1 MKHLLQK
8 TIALK
13 ALLLV
18 SMLIGAGSGAWAEDY
33 VKVTSEADLVH
44 GDHYILV
51 AESANKALSSFNTS
65 GTKYGIGTD
74 VTIENETIST
84 TKVMSFF
91 LDGSKSEGWS
101 LKSESLNQY
110 LSWSSGNSLTTGS
123 KEYKWT
129 ITFSGGNVLIVSQN
143 DSSRKIRWNSG
154 SPRFACYT
162 TEQTDIQLYKLVEA
176 NVSPLAS
183 IAVDASVAT
192 TVFHVGDAFTH
203 EGVVVTATYE
213 NESTK
218 DVTTSATFSTP
229 DMTNAGTK
237 TVTISYT
244 ENEVEKTTSYT
255 IEVKAAAALESIT
268 LSGTY
273 PTEFTQGGVFSA
285 EGIVVTANYDDETT
299 KDVTEEASFS
309 GYDMT
314 ATGTQTV
321 TVGFGGKTAT
331 YTITVNAYTQ
341 PTEVTV
347 NMNYEWLGSGNGS
360 NLSSSQLPVVKEQD
374 NITITITDGTS
385 TRPRGDADYI
395 RVYNGSTIKFEA
407 PTGYNVTK
415 IVFTTGGSGTWNA
428 PTVDEGTLSEK
439 TWTGEATEVTFS
451 LNGSCFIASAKVSL
465 DTAAPKVLSSIAL
478 SGEYPTTFH
487 IGDAFSHE
495 GMTVTATYESGKTV
509 DVTAAASFSGYDMA
523 TAGTQTVTVS
533 YTEGEVTKTA
543 TYNITVN
550 APAVLTSITLSGTYP
565 TEFGQGDEFSSEGI
579 EVTAHYD
586 DDATSDVTGRATF
599 SGYDMATLGEQTV
612 TVTYEGKTATYI
624 ITIVEKKGTAT
635 NPYTVAEAFAAIDAG
650 TGITNVYATGIIS
663 QVDSY
668 NSTYSSITYWI
679 SSDGTTTSDQ
689 LQVYSGKGLNN
700 TNFSSVNDVAVG
712 ATVVIYGTLKKYN
725 STYEFDK
732 NNYLT
737 SYTEPVVAVE
747 TPTFSPEPGVYT
759 EAQTVTITCDT
770 EGATIMYCF
779 DGQEWQEYPE
789 NGILLSEYKTY
800 IIHAKAEK
808 GSDVSRYAE
817 ATYTINDPNAPG
829 SANQPYTVAEAV
841 AAVDAGTGIT
851 GVYVTGII
859 SQVDSYQNSKYITY
873 WISADGTTESQQFEV
888 YKGLGIDG
896 AAFSSKD
903 DLQVGDEVVVKGNI
917 TLYNSST
924 YEFVVDN
931 QLVSLKRK
939 QTVTLSFEKPEYTAT
954 LDETFTAPTLT
965 VTNAATGEAISGLT
979 ITYSY
984 ESFGNLPIELNLTT
998 GEVTLK
1004 EPGEATVIATFAGN
1018 DDYKPATASY
1028 KLTVTSNKAA
1038 TNLVI
1043 DQLTS
1048 TTLNVGDKIQLDYT
1062 TNGDGDIT
1070 WKSSNENVLTVDQQ
1084 GNVTAVAAG
1093 KATITIT
1100 QSETE
1105 AYQAGE
1111 ATIELTVVD
1120 PNQGEYLWLLAEA
1133 SYSSASED
1141 QVTWTSDYATMVL
1154 KKDKSQQNANSYLGG
1169 DENKRTSSRFYTDQI
1184 LTITRV
1190 EGYRI
1195 ASVLFQATTENY
1207 ATTFKNS
1214 TWTNVAEP
1222 TLDSKSV
1229 ILTPTDGMEPIV
1241 ATIGG
1246 TCGFDKVQVIYVKT
1260 DEVVKKA
1267 ANLAFAETTFNV
1279 EPEADFTAPE
1289 LTTAEGFDGTV
1300 VYSSSDADIALVD
1313 ETTGEVLIGDKEG
1326 VVTITATSAET
1337 DNFKAGS
1344 ASYTI
1349 TVKAPEK
1356 AEPEISFAE
1365 AIYAVN
1371 IGEEFTAP
1379 ALINPHGLT
1388 VTYSC
1393 DNVEIALVD
1402 ETTGDVVLDTQAK
1415 ATVTITA
1422 TFAGDETYKAGS
1434 ASYTIKIVDPT
1445 EDEFDLTIASYET
1458 ATVDKVV
1465 WDGGMASM
1473 VLAKSSSKTPANNYL
1488 GGDYDHTRVYK
1499 EQLLTITSEAKEIVS
1514 IQLLS
1519 NNSSADQLLIDNANY
1534 CATSESNSDLTYV
1547 APEGFRATSV
1557 TFNISS
1563 AARLTKVVVTYADH
1577 TVPGTY
1583 VREELTAGNWGTIC
1597 LPYDARV
1604 DGATL
1609 YTLAG
1614 IDDKDTPSKMYLS
1627 EAENLEAGKPYFFQ
1641 ATANTLTATYISGV
1655 ASKAQSVNG
1664 LVGTLEAII
1673 PDAEADPLEGMYLL
1687 SGGKIIKCGTGC
1699 SLAANRAYINMNQV
1713 SVYDG
1718 ETAGVKVF
1726 NLGGEDG
1733 ISSLDAASE
1742 GAVIYDL
1749 SGRRV
1754 SKTTK
1759 GLYIVNGKKVSVK

>member
-1 MKHLLQK
+1 MKHLLLRNAF
-8 TIALK
+8 TLK
-13 ALLLV
+13 ALLLIGLLV
-18 SMLIGAGSGAWAEDY
+18 SAVSGAWAQ
-33 VKVTSEADLVH
+33 
-44 GDHYILV
+44 
-51 AESANKALSSFNTS
+51 ESTLTEGF
-65 GTKYGIGTD
+65 
-74 VTIENETIST
+74 EN
-84 TKVMSFF
+84 
-91 LDGSKSEGWS
+91 
-101 LKSESLNQY
+101 
-110 LSWSSGNSLTTGS
+110 
-123 KEYKWT
+123 
-129 ITFSGGNVLIVSQN
+129 
-143 DSSRKIRWNSG
+143 
-154 SPRFACYT
+154 
-162 TEQTDIQLYKLVEA
+162 
-176 NVSPLAS
+176 
-183 IAVDASVAT
+183 AT
-192 TVFHVGDAFTH
+192 T
-203 EGVVVTATYE
+203 
-213 NESTK
+213 S
-218 DVTTSATFSTP
+218 
-229 DMTNAGTK
+229 
-237 TVTISYT
+237 
-244 ENEVEKTTSYT
+244 TSY
-255 IEVKAAAALESIT
+255 
-268 LSGTY
+268 
-273 PTEFTQGGVFSA
+273 QG
-285 EGIVVTANYDDETT
+285 
-299 KDVTEEASFS
+299 
-309 GYDMT
+309 
-314 ATGTQTV
+314 
-321 TVGFGGKTAT
+321 
-331 YTITVNAYTQ
+331 
-341 PTEVTV
+341 
-347 NMNYEWLGSGNGS
+347 
-360 NLSSSQLPVVKEQD
+360 
-374 NITITITDGTS
+374 
-385 TRPRGDADYI
+385 
-395 RVYNGSTIKFEA
+395 
-407 PTGYNVTK
+407 
-415 IVFTTGGSGTWNA
+415 
-428 PTVDEGTLSEK
+428 
-439 TWTGEATEVTFS
+439 
-451 LNGSCFIASAKVSL
+451 
-465 DTAAPKVLSSIAL
+465 
-478 SGEYPTTFH
+478 
-487 IGDAFSHE
+487 
-495 GMTVTATYESGKTV
+495 
-509 DVTAAASFSGYDMA
+509 
-523 TAGTQTVTVS
+523 
-533 YTEGEVTKTA
+533 
-543 TYNITVN
+543 
-550 APAVLTSITLSGTYP
+550 
-565 TEFGQGDEFSSEGI
+565 
-579 EVTAHYD
+579 
-586 DDATSDVTGRATF
+586 
-599 SGYDMATLGEQTV
+599 TV
-612 TVTYEGKTATYI
+612 TVTEKQSDCGIGWEIFYGTVSTSSKITGNNSAAMRLYAGNDNYGYLKTTTPIEGL
-624 ITIVEKKGTAT
+624 
-635 NPYTVAEAFAAIDAG
+635 
-650 TGITNVYATGIIS
+650 TNVAFKIKAANSNSASIK
-663 QVDSY
+663 VIFSY
-668 NSTYSSITYWI
+668 
-679 SSDGTTTSDQ
+679 SSDGTTWTDETAFTPATSAQDLTRPIPAGNKYIKFAISSTSTKPSKSNAQ
-689 LQVYSGKGLNN
+689 LTIDDVVFTYSN
-700 TNFSSVNDVAVG
+700 T
-712 ATVVIYGTLKKYN
+712 
-725 STYEFDK
+725 
-732 NNYLT
+732 
-737 SYTEPVVAVE
+737 
-747 TPTFSPEPGVYT
+747 
-759 EAQTVTITCDT
+759 
-770 EGATIMYCF
+770 
-779 DGQEWQEYPE
+779 
-789 NGILLSEYKTY
+789 
-800 IIHAKAEK
+800 
-808 GSDVSRYAE
+808 
-817 ATYTINDPNAPG
+817 DP
-829 SANQPYTVAEAV
+829 SKE
-841 AAVDAGTGIT
+841 DAG
-851 GVYVTGII
+851 
-859 SQVDSYQNSKYITY
+859 
-873 WISADGTTESQQFEV
+873 
-888 YKGLGIDG
+888 
-896 AAFSSKD
+896 
-903 DLQVGDEVVVKGNI
+903 
-917 TLYNSST
+917 
-924 YEFVVDN
+924 
-931 QLVSLKRK
+931 
-939 QTVTLSFEKPEYTAT
+939 LSFGETTIYNVSYG
-954 LDETFTAPTLT
+954 ETFTAPTLINPNNLEVTYESGNNDVARVDENTGEITIVGGGEAIITASSAETDLYNAGRASYTLNVTDNRIATRISYGPIELDLADVATLTKLAPVVSDSEDNIIEYTYGEWPTEVSFEIVSDPDCMIGSLDNNSGDITLNAVEGTATIKAYYNYYNVNSTYKPSECTFTIT
-965 VTNAATGEAISGLT
+965 VAAPFTGGDVTFAASTDKGNTTAGAGSITKNGVTFACSNGILGNGTEYRLYKDSQTTISTSAGKITKIVFTQSGTYSISYLTPDAGSLDGLTWTGCASSVVFTASAQARASQIVVTVDLKADPELSFDESASFNAVVGEEFTAPTLANPHELIVYYESDNEDVATVDAATGAVT
-979 ITYSY
+979 IV
-984 ESFGNLPIELNLTT
+984 G
-998 GEVTLK
+998 
-1004 EPGEATVIATFAGN
+1004 PGEATITAKTDGDDSYSEGSASYTIKVTAANQIATPVITLGAENFFESTTATITCETAGVTILYST
-1018 DDYKPATASY
+1018 DRGETWKTYTDVLTLTETTTLVAKAKKEGATDSPVSEAVTASKY
-1028 KLTVTSNKAA
+1028 SVLEGLAGMAANATTKSQTSYVKLSNAQVTARAQSGNGGEMQDATTGVLLYNSSFVAGKLYNGIFSVTYVLFQGNPEITAIEAVEGEGTITDASSEVEPALVTLQELVENFSTYLHKKIIIVGATVTTALENKGATIKQNGVEMALRENNSTSVITKLTKDAEVNVVGYPAIYSSKQQIYIYSDDDISAI
-1038 TNLVI
+1038 V
-1043 DQLTS
+1043 DQRADSKLALGALNS
-1048 TTLNVGDKIQLDYT
+1048 TTLNVGDKIQLNYT
-1062 TNGDGDIT
+1062 SDSNGDIT
-1070 WKSSNENVLTVDQQ
+1070 WSTSNDNVLTVDQQ
-1084 GNVTAVAAG
+1084 GNLEAVAVGEATITLTQSETDTYKAG
-1093 KATITIT
+1093 KATIK
-1100 QSETE
+1100 
-1105 AYQAGE
+1105 
-1111 ATIELTVVD
+1111 LTVVD
-1120 PNQGEYLWLLAEA
+1120 PNQGQYLWLLSEA
-1133 SYSSASED
+1133 SYSSASAD
-1141 QVTWTSDYATMVL
+1141 QVTWTSDYATMVIE
-1154 KKDKSQQNANSYLGG
+1154 KANAGTNANNYLGG
-1169 DENKRTSSRFYTDQI
+1169 NYTSTRFYAKSI
-1184 LTITRV
+1184 LTIARV

-1365 AIYAVN
+1365 AIYTVN

-1733 ISSLDAASE
+1733 ISRLDAATE

-1754 SKTTK
+1754 SKTAK
-1759 GLYIVNGKKVSVK
+1759 GLYIINGKKVSVK

>member
-1 MKHLLQK
+1 MKHLLLRNAF
-8 TIALK
+8 TLK

-18 SMLIGAGSGAWAEDY
+18 GLLVSAVSGAWAED
-33 VKVTSEADLVH
+33 VTDILNRDLTGVT
-44 GDHYILV
+44 GSSYTSWSGKKGSSS
-51 AESANKALSSFNTS
+51 SAVYAGQSAGGNSSIQLRSSNNNS
-65 GTKYGIGTD
+65 GI
-74 VTIENETIST
+74 IST
-84 TKVMSFF
+84 T
-91 LDGSKSEGWS
+91 
-101 LKSESLNQY
+101 
-110 LSWSSGNSLTTGS
+110 
-123 KEYKWT
+123 
-129 ITFSGGNVLIVSQN
+129 SGGIVKSVTV
-143 DSSRKIRWNSG
+143 KWNSSTVAG
-154 SPRFACYT
+154 RTLVVYGKHEAYSSP
-162 TEQTDIQLYKLVEA
+162 EDLYGA
-176 NVSPLAS
+176 NNKGYPL
-183 IAVDASVAT
+183 
-192 TVFHVGDAFTH
+192 G
-203 EGVVVTATYE
+203 E
-213 NESTK
+213 
-218 DVTTSATFSTP
+218 
-229 DMTNAGTK
+229 
-237 TVTISYT
+237 
-244 ENEVEKTTSYT
+244 
-255 IEVKAAAALESIT
+255 
-268 LSGTY
+268 
-273 PTEFTQGGVFSA
+273 
-285 EGIVVTANYDDETT
+285 IVC
-299 KDVTEEASFS
+299 
-309 GYDMT
+309 
-314 ATGTQTV
+314 
-321 TVGFGGKTAT
+321 
-331 YTITVNAYTQ
+331 
-341 PTEVTV
+341 
-347 NMNYEWLGSGNGS
+347 
-360 NLSSSQLPVVKEQD
+360 
-374 NITITITDGTS
+374 GTS
-385 TRPRGDADYI
+385 TTLDVEEALKIYEYI
-395 RVYNGSTIKFEA
+395 GLCSKSGAMYLEEIQIVWENGSTSKIDPELSFSTDVVNATFGVDPEL
-407 PTGYNVTK
+407 PT
-415 IVFTTGGSGTWNA
+415 
-428 PTVDEGTLSEK
+428 
-439 TWTGEATEVTFS
+439 
-451 LNGSCFIASAKVSL
+451 LN
-465 DTAAPKVLSSIAL
+465 
-478 SGEYPTTFH
+478 
-487 IGDAFSHE
+487 
-495 GMTVTATYESGKTV
+495 TATDFDG
-509 DVTAAASFSGYDMA
+509 
-523 TAGTQTVTVS
+523 
-533 YTEGEVTKTA
+533 
-543 TYNITVN
+543 
-550 APAVLTSITLSGTYP
+550 AVEYSSS
-565 TEFGQGDEFSSEGI
+565 DE
-579 EVTAHYD
+579 
-586 DDATSDVTGRATF
+586 
-599 SGYDMATLGEQTV
+599 
-612 TVTYEGKTATYI
+612 
-624 ITIVEKKGTAT
+624 
-635 NPYTVAEAFAAIDAG
+635 TVAQILDSE
-650 TGITNVYATGIIS
+650 TGDLRILKG
-663 QVDSY
+663 
-668 NSTYSSITYWI
+668 
-679 SSDGTTTSDQ
+679 GTTT
-689 LQVYSGKGLNN
+689 
-700 TNFSSVNDVAVG
+700 
-712 ATVVIYGTLKKYN
+712 
-725 STYEFDK
+725 
-732 NNYLT
+732 
-737 SYTEPVVAVE
+737 
-747 TPTFSPEPGVYT
+747 
-759 EAQTVTITCDT
+759 IT
-770 EGATIMYCF
+770 
-779 DGQEWQEYPE
+779 
-789 NGILLSEYKTY
+789 
-800 IIHAKAEK
+800 
-808 GSDVSRYAE
+808 
-817 ATYTINDPNAPG
+817 
-829 SANQPYTVAEAV
+829 
-841 AAVDAGTGIT
+841 
-851 GVYVTGII
+851 
-859 SQVDSYQNSKYITY
+859 
-873 WISADGTTESQQFEV
+873 
-888 YKGLGIDG
+888 
-896 AAFSSKD
+896 
-903 DLQVGDEVVVKGNI
+903 
-917 TLYNSST
+917 
-924 YEFVVDN
+924 
-931 QLVSLKRK
+931 
-939 QTVTLSFEKPEYTAT
+939 
-954 LDETFTAPTLT
+954 
-965 VTNAATGEAISGLT
+965 
-979 ITYSY
+979 
-984 ESFGNLPIELNLTT
+984 
-998 GEVTLK
+998 
-1004 EPGEATVIATFAGN
+1004 ATFAGN
-1018 DDYKPATASY
+1018 DNFKSGSASYTLNVTDNRIATSISCDPIELDINDVGTLTMLRPVVLDAEGNVVEYTNSPDAEGLPEVYFETMDEENPIIGSFDSHGNIVLNSVEGTVTIKAVYNHFQLNKNYQPSECTFTITVTAPFTGGDVTFAASTDKDNNNATQGEGSITKRVVTFTCSNGILGNGSEYRLYKDSRISFTTSEGKITQIEFTQSGSYSISNLTPDTGSLTELTWTGSARTVVFTASAQARASQIVVTVDMREEPGLSFDESASFNAVVGEEFTAPTLANPHELIVYYESDNEEVATVDPATGAVTIVGPGEATITAKTDGDDSYSEGSASY
-1028 KLTVTSNKAA
+1028 TIKVTAANQIATPVITLGAENFFESTTATITCETAGVTILYSTDRGETWKTYTDVLTLTETTTLVAKATKKGATDSQVSEAVTASKYSVLEGLAGMAANATTKSQTSYVKLSNAQVTARAQSGNGGEMQDATTGVLLYNSSFVAGKLYNGIFSVTYVLFQGNPEITAIEAVEGEGTITDASSEVEPALVTLQELVENFSTYLHKKIIIVGATVTTALENKGATIKQNGVEMALRENNSTSVINKLTKDAEVNVVGYPAIYSSKQQIYIYSDDDISAI
-1038 TNLVI
+1038 V
-1043 DQLTS
+1043 DQRADSKLALGALNS
-1048 TTLNVGDKIQLDYT
+1048 TTLNVGDKIQLNYT
-1062 TNGDGDIT
+1062 SDSNGDIT
-1070 WKSSNENVLTVDQQ
+1070 WSTSNGNVLTVDQQ
-1084 GNVTAVAAG
+1084 GNVEAVAVG
-1093 KATITIT
+1093 EATITVA

-1105 AYQAGE
+1105 SYKAGE
-1111 ATIELTVVD
+1111 ASIKLTVVD
-1120 PNQGEYLWLLAEA
+1120 PNQGQYLWLLSEA
-1133 SYSSASED
+1133 SYSSASTE
-1141 QVTWTSDYATMVL
+1141 QVTWTSDYATMVA
-1154 KKDKSQQNANSYLGG
+1154 DKAGSDTPANNYLGG
-1169 DENKRTSSRFYTDQI
+1169 TNNYTSTRFYKNST
-1184 LTITRV
+1184 LTVTPA

-1195 ASVLFQATTENY
+1195 ASILFQATTEGY

-1365 AIYAVN
+1365 AIYTVN

-1733 ISSLDAASE
+1733 VSSLDAAAE

>member
-1 MKHLLQK
+1 M
-8 TIALK
+8 
-13 ALLLV
+13 
-18 SMLIGAGSGAWAEDY
+18 
-33 VKVTSEADLVH
+33 
-44 GDHYILV
+44 
-51 AESANKALSSFNTS
+51 
-65 GTKYGIGTD
+65 
-74 VTIENETIST
+74 T
-84 TKVMSFF
+84 T
-91 LDGSKSEGWS
+91 
-101 LKSESLNQY
+101 
-110 LSWSSGNSLTTGS
+110 
-123 KEYKWT
+123 
-129 ITFSGGNVLIVSQN
+129 
-143 DSSRKIRWNSG
+143 
-154 SPRFACYT
+154 
-162 TEQTDIQLYKLVEA
+162 
-176 NVSPLAS
+176 
-183 IAVDASVAT
+183 
-192 TVFHVGDAFTH
+192 
-203 EGVVVTATYE
+203 
-213 NESTK
+213 
-218 DVTTSATFSTP
+218 
-229 DMTNAGTK
+229 AGTK

-273 PTEFTQGGVFSA
+273 PTEFTQGGVFSS

-299 KDVTEEASFS
+299 KDVTEEAAFS
-309 GYDMT
+309 GYDMS
-314 ATGTQTV
+314 ATGKQTV
-321 TVGFGGKTAT
+321 TVSYGGKTAT
-331 YTITVNAYTQ
+331 YEITVNKYVIPSELIIDFESALSTYK
-341 PTEVTV
+341 
-347 NMNYEWLGSGNGS
+347 EWTFTNAEQGTGS
-360 NLSSSQLPVVKEQD
+360 
-374 NITITITDGTS
+374 ITAHGGTCY
-385 TRPRGDADYI
+385 G
-395 RVYNGSTIKFEA
+395 
-407 PTGYNVTK
+407 
-415 IVFTTGGSGTWNA
+415 TTGGKA
-428 PTVDEGTLSEK
+428 
-439 TWTGEATEVTFS
+439 
-451 LNGSCFIASAKVSL
+451 
-465 DTAAPKVLSSIAL
+465 TAAFQTKEKIANPGTFTCYVSKQSTNTTASTWYIQVSSDGSSWKEVKSQSATSMNKGEWVEFTADLSTYSDVYVRLYYSGSTAVRNVDDITLDMATPKILSSIAL

-495 GMTVTATYESGKTV
+495 GMTVTATYESGKTA
-509 DVTAAASFSGYDMA
+509 DVTASATFSGYDMA

-533 YTEGEVTKTA
+533 YAEGEVTKIA
-543 TYNITVN
+543 TYDITIN
-550 APAVLTSITLSGTYP
+550 APAALSSITLSGTYT

-579 EVTAHYD
+579 VVTANYD
-586 DDATSDVTGRATF
+586 DDTTSDVTGRATF

-624 ITIVEKKGTAT
+624 ITVVEKKGTAT
-635 NPYTVAEAFAAIDAG
+635 NPYTVAEARAAIDAG
-650 TGITNVYATGIIS
+650 TGLTGVYATGIIS

-668 NSTYSSITYWI
+668 NSDYNSITYWI

-1246 TCGFDKVQVIYVKT
+1246 TCGFDKVLVTYVKT
-1260 DEVVKKA
+1260 DEVVKPVPSLAFVDA
-1267 ANLAFAETTFNV
+1267 ANMPITKIELVKDDT
-1279 EPEADFTAPE
+1279 FTATLSTDLSSTDEILISIQPE
-1289 LTTAEGFDGTV
+1289 GIVSYDNN
-1300 VYSSSDADIALVD
+1300 I
-1313 ETTGEVLIGDKEG
+1313 
-1326 VVTITATSAET
+1326 ITAL
-1337 DNFKAGS
+1337 DAG
-1344 ASYTI
+1344 
-1349 TVKAPEK
+1349 
-1356 AEPEISFAE
+1356 E
-1365 AIYAVN
+1365 A
-1371 IGEEFTAP
+1371 
-1379 ALINPHGLT
+1379 
-1388 VTYSC
+1388 
-1393 DNVEIALVD
+1393 
-1402 ETTGDVVLDTQAK
+1402 
-1415 ATVTITA
+1415 TITA
-1422 TFAGDETYKAGS
+1422 TFAGNDSYKPASAQLKVVVSNPAEPVNICEINGINPTSLTINETAQFTLDATFVEGLTLGVDYEILWES
-1434 ASYTIKIVDPT
+1434 SDPT
-1445 EDEFDLTIASYET
+1445 ILDVHSNGLAVANGVGT
-1458 ATVDKVV
+1458 AEVTVKV
-1465 WDGGMASM
+1465 
-1473 VLAKSSSKTPANNYL
+1473 
-1488 GGDYDHTRVYK
+1488 
-1499 EQLLTITSEAKEIVS
+1499 KEIVKNEADKRFIDMEKTFTVTVYGPATQVQGALIAKLADDTYRAVTNDATS
-1514 IQLLS
+1514 KSNWLVGREVTVINGKVLASENDSDISWTITTRGDVTTFQDLDGKFISAPASGNYIGLADAASESTQWTVDGDSWTKLQGENQKTILWNNANQGFRYYASSNIGNSGYSSAITYSEIVPGCTRTLS
-1519 NNSSADQLLIDNANY
+1519 NTWGTVCFSRQVLVENTVNARFYWVAGKVLNEAGEPVKLILREEDYALKTGYPFIVEAIDPTAPVIMLFEEGELVERALNMNGLY
-1534 CATSESNSDLTYV
+1534 GTHTETEV
-1547 APEGFRATSV
+1547 PEGA
-1557 TFNISS
+1557 
-1563 AARLTKVVVTYADH
+1563 
-1577 TVPGTY
+1577 
-1583 VREELTAGNWGTIC
+1583 
-1597 LPYDARV
+1597 
-1604 DGATL
+1604 
-1609 YTLAG
+1609 
-1614 IDDKDTPSKMYLS
+1614 
-1627 EAENLEAGKPYFFQ
+1627 
-1641 ATANTLTATYISGV
+1641 YI
-1655 ASKAQSVNG
+1655 
-1664 LVGTLEAII
+1664 
-1673 PDAEADPLEGMYLL
+1673 L
-1687 SGGKIIKCGTGC
+1687 SGGQFVKCGTGC
-1699 SLAANRAYINMNQV
+1699 TVAADRAYLKMEKV
-1713 SVYDG
+1713 PEYEGD
-1718 ETAGVKVF
+1718 EAGVKVF
-1726 NLGGEDG
+1726 NLDGEDG
-1733 ISSLDAASE
+1733 ISSLNAATE

-1754 SKTTK
+1754 SKTAK
-1759 GLYIVNGKKVSVK
+1759 GLYIINGKKVSVK

>member
-1 MKHLLQK
+1 MKHLLLRNAF
-8 TIALK
+8 TLK

-18 SMLIGAGSGAWAEDY
+18 SMIVGAVSGVWAQDAVY
-33 VKVTSEADLVH
+33 KL
-44 GDHYILV
+44 Y
-51 AESANKALSSFNTS
+51 S
-65 GTKYGIGTD
+65 GTIT
-74 VTIENETIST
+74 
-84 TKVMSFF
+84 
-91 LDGSKSEGWS
+91 EGD
-101 LKSESLNQY
+101 Y
-110 LSWSSGNSLTTGS
+110 
-123 KEYKWT
+123 
-129 ITFSGGNVLIVSQN
+129 LIVY
-143 DSSRKIRWNSG
+143 DGAAMK
-154 SPRFACYT
+154 
-162 TEQTDIQLYKLVEA
+162 
-176 NVSPLAS
+176 AS
-183 IAVDASVAT
+183 ISSDRLQ
-192 TVFHVGDAFTH
+192 
-203 EGVVVTATYE
+203 Y
-213 NESTK
+213 
-218 DVTTSATFSTP
+218 
-229 DMTNAGTK
+229 
-237 TVTISYT
+237 
-244 ENEVEKTTSYT
+244 
-255 IEVKAAAALESIT
+255 
-268 LSGTY
+268 
-273 PTEFTQGGVFSA
+273 
-285 EGIVVTANYDDETT
+285 
-299 KDVTEEASFS
+299 
-309 GYDMT
+309 
-314 ATGTQTV
+314 
-321 TVGFGGKTAT
+321 
-331 YTITVNAYTQ
+331 
-341 PTEVTV
+341 TEVT
-347 NMNYEWLGSGNGS
+347 
-360 NLSSSQLPVVKEQD
+360 
-374 NITITITDGTS
+374 ITDDAISNPDANLVWTVGTN
-385 TRPRGDADYI
+385 D
-395 RVYNGSTIKFEA
+395 
-407 PTGYNVTK
+407 GY
-415 IVFTTGGSGTWNA
+415 
-428 PTVDEGTLSEK
+428 
-439 TWTGEATEVTFS
+439 
-451 LNGSCFIASAKVSL
+451 
-465 DTAAPKVLSSIAL
+465 
-478 SGEYPTTFH
+478 Y
-487 IGDAFSHE
+487 
-495 GMTVTATYESGKTV
+495 
-509 DVTAAASFSGYDMA
+509 
-523 TAGTQTVTVS
+523 
-533 YTEGEVTKTA
+533 
-543 TYNITVN
+543 
-550 APAVLTSITLSGTYP
+550 
-565 TEFGQGDEFSSEGI
+565 
-579 EVTAHYD
+579 
-586 DDATSDVTGRATF
+586 
-599 SGYDMATLGEQTV
+599 
-612 TVTYEGKTATYI
+612 
-624 ITIVEKKGTAT
+624 
-635 NPYTVAEAFAAIDAG
+635 
-650 TGITNVYATGIIS
+650 
-663 QVDSY
+663 
-668 NSTYSSITYWI
+668 
-679 SSDGTTTSDQ
+679 
-689 LQVYSGKGLNN
+689 
-700 TNFSSVNDVAVG
+700 
-712 ATVVIYGTLKKYN
+712 
-725 STYEFDK
+725 
-732 NNYLT
+732 
-737 SYTEPVVAVE
+737 
-747 TPTFSPEPGVYT
+747 
-759 EAQTVTITCDT
+759 
-770 EGATIMYCF
+770 
-779 DGQEWQEYPE
+779 
-789 NGILLSEYKTY
+789 
-800 IIHAKAEK
+800 
-808 GSDVSRYAE
+808 
-817 ATYTINDPNAPG
+817 
-829 SANQPYTVAEAV
+829 
-841 AAVDAGTGIT
+841 
-851 GVYVTGII
+851 
-859 SQVDSYQNSKYITY
+859 
-873 WISADGTTESQQFEV
+873 
-888 YKGLGIDG
+888 
-896 AAFSSKD
+896 
-903 DLQVGDEVVVKGNI
+903 
-917 TLYNSST
+917 TLYNASTKSYAASTGAKNKAQLLQSTDNMMRWTISGTET
-924 YEFVVDN
+924 YEFVNLKNSQNKVNDHLRRNGTYGFACYATSTGGALSLYKLEPSSDTGADPQLSFSSSEVNATFGVDPT
-931 QLVSLKRK
+931 LP
-939 QTVTLSFEKPEYTAT
+939 TLSTAT
-954 LDETFTAPTLT
+954 GFDGTVEYSSSDETVAQILDSE
-965 VTNAATGEAISGLT
+965 TGDLRILKGGTTT
-979 ITYSY
+979 IT
-984 ESFGNLPIELNLTT
+984 
-998 GEVTLK
+998 
-1004 EPGEATVIATFAGN
+1004 ATFAGN
-1018 DDYKPATASY
+1018 DNFKSGSASYTLNVTDNRIATRISYGPIELDINDVGTLTMLRPVVLDAEGNVVEYTNSPDAEGLPEVYFETMDEENPIIGSFDSHGNIVLNSVEGTVTIKAVYNHFQLNKNYQPSECTFTITVTAPFTGGDVTFDASTDKDNNNATAGAGSITKNGVTFACSNGILGNGTEYRLYKDSQTTISTSAGKITKIVFTQSGTYSISNLTPDAGSLDGLTWTGCASSVVFTASAQARASQIVVTVDLKADPELSFDESASFNAVVGEEFTAPTLANPHELIVYYESDNEDVATVDAATGAVTIVGPGEATITAKTDGDDSY
-1028 KLTVTSNKAA
+1028 SEGSASYTIKVTAANQIATPVITLGAENFFESTTATITCETAGVTILYSTDRGETWKTYTDVLTLTETTTLVAKATKKGATDSPVSEAVTASKYSVLEGLAGMAANATTKSQTSYVKLSNAQVTARAQSGNGGEMQDATTGVLLYNSSFVAGKLYNGIFSVTYVLFQGNPEITAIEAVEGEGTITDASSEVEPALVTLQELVENFSTYLHKKIIIVGATVTTALENKDASIKQNGVEMALRENNSTSVINKLTKDAEVNVVGYPAIYSSKQQIYIYSDDDISAI
-1038 TNLVI
+1038 V
-1043 DQLTS
+1043 DQRADSKLALGALNS
-1048 TTLNVGDKIQLDYT
+1048 TTLNVGDKIQLNYT
-1062 TNGDGDIT
+1062 SDSNGDIT
-1070 WKSSNENVLTVDQQ
+1070 WSTSNDNVLTVDQQ
-1084 GNVTAVAAG
+1084 GNLEAVAVGEATITLTQSETDTYKAG
-1093 KATITIT
+1093 KATIK
-1100 QSETE
+1100 
-1105 AYQAGE
+1105 
-1111 ATIELTVVD
+1111 LTVVD
-1120 PNQGEYLWLLAEA
+1120 PNQDQYLWLLSEA
-1133 SYSSASED
+1133 SYSSASAD
-1141 QVTWTSDYATMVL
+1141 AVTWTSDYATMVIE
-1154 KKDKSQQNANSYLGG
+1154 KANAGTNANNYLGG
-1169 DENKRTSSRFYTDQI
+1169 NYTSTRFYAKSI
-1184 LTITRV
+1184 LTIARV

-1365 AIYAVN
+1365 AIYTVN

-1488 GGDYDHTRVYK
+1488 GGDYDHTREYK

-1733 ISSLDAASE
+1733 VSSLDAATE